1 MVPSK
6 SLIIPVQKGSC
17 SHFLFE
23 QEIDDKL

>member
-6 SLIIPVQKGSC
+6 SLIIPVQKVPC